1 MRLIHGLSA
10 PFHSVLAS
18 LLLGHSSTSGAAP
31 SSRLARTENRRNK
44 RGRIYETGYLGREF
58 CECFSILRRSHAI
71 QAAEETAEM
80 VCVRKV
86 QSVSNFLDLKVGIE
100 EQLHGLLVQAAFD
113 VGLGTH
119 AGIAGKGHG
128 ESVQTCAARPGQF
141 FNAQIRG
148 QFVFD
153 QVEDVLELRMSLE
166 VPDDDVIQVG
176 DG

>member
-1 MRLIHGLSA
+1 
-10 PFHSVLAS
+10 
-18 LLLGHSSTSGAAP
+18 
-31 SSRLARTENRRNK
+31 
-44 RGRIYETGYLGREF
+44 
-58 CECFSILRRSHAI
+58 
-71 QAAEETAEM
+71 M
-80 VCVRKV
+80 VFVRKV

-176 DG
+176 DGQRDPIHNAGLKLEKLVEGGFVLGPQPGSPIMGVE